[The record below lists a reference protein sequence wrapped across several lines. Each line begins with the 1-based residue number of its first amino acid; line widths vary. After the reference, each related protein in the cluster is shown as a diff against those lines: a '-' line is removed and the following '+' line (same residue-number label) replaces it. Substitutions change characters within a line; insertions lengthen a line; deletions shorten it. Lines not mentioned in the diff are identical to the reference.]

1 LPAGRPSRLAGPA
14 LGIGAA
20 LVIFLTGPLLLF
32 HPLYVGSAQEQFGV
46 AESLGIPPSDV
57 ERLTGSILRDIF
69 TGGSFEASLDGTEPF
84 LNASERSH
92 MTDVSGL
99 ARTLAAIDILA
110 LALAIWAAWA
120 LRRDRHR
127 RGRAL
132 VIAAST
138 VGVLAILASVA
149 ATVAFEPLFIAFH
162 GLFFA
167 AGTWSFPPGSH
178 LTGLFPEA
186 LFSEAA
192 ILAGALILVS
202 AGAVALVGFLGLRRP
217 DRC

>member
-1 LPAGRPSRLAGPA
+1 V
-14 LGIGAA
+14 GAA
-20 LVIFLTGPLLLF
+20 
-32 HPLYVGSAQEQFGV
+32 QDQFGV
-46 AESLGIPPSDV
+46 AESLGITPNQV
-57 ERLTGSILRDIF
+57 EQLTGSILWDIVS
-69 TGGSFEASLDGTEPF
+69 GGSFEAALDGTGPF
-84 LNASERSH
+84 LNANERSH

-99 ARTLAAIDILA
+99 ARTLAAIDALA
-110 LALAIWAAWA
+110 LALTIWAAWG
-120 LRRDRHR
+120 LRADRRR

-138 VGVLAILASVA
+138 VGVLAVVASVTA
-149 ATVAFEPLFIAFH
+149 VVAFEPLFIAFH
-162 GLFFA
+162 GVFFA

-192 ILAGALILVS
+192 VLAGALILVS
-202 AGAVALVGFLGLRRP
+202 AAAVGLAGFLQMRDR